1 MTSSSCMSTLFS
13 SATISCDCFSEYS
26 SVGVGG
32 EELLELCWSSTSE
45 AGVVGETVGETGDG
59 SIWPGLVGSISISMS
74 WFVMLS
80 WYVSWGLSLL
90 SGFSFVVVDGD

>member
-1 MTSSSCMSTLFS
+1 MSTLVS

-32 EELLELCWSSTSE
+32 EELLELCWSSSSRY
-45 AGVVGETVGETGDG
+45 GVVGEAVGETGDG

-80 WYVSWGLSLL
+80 WYVSWDLSLL
-90 SGFSFVVVDGD
+90 SGFSFVVVEGD